1 MHATDVRRQAR
12 SAVVERA
19 HALPADDVAAHL
31 DVNAATGLTA
41 TEAEQRRDDVGPN
54 ALPAERRTPLWSRL
68 LRQLGEPM
76 ALLLLAAA
84 VLSATVLGERL
95 EAAAIAVLVA
105 VNAAIATA
113 QEGRAAS
120 ALAALR
126 RLEVTEARVRRDA
139 MVQVIATVEI
149 VPGDIVLLEP
159 GDRVPADLRLLQAD
173 QLEID
178 ESILTGESLPATKDP
193 AVVTDVDAA
202 LGDRH
207 GMAHSGTFVTRGTA
221 VGVVVA
227 TGTATQLGAIAQ
239 HIGQTAPTTPLQRDL
254 AHVTRRLATV
264 AILIA
269 SAVLMLTV
277 LRTGTDRESLEQ
289 SILAG
294 VALAVAAIPEGLATV
309 TAVGLALGVR
319 RMADHGA
326 IIRRLPAVETLG
338 AASVLVIDKTGTLTE
353 NRLAL
358 DAVMLAT
365 DTPTAEPS
373 STADADLLRRIA
385 VLCNDATVDPA
396 VGDPTELALLGGLDH
411 GHVADVRRRWPRVAG
426 APFDAARKRMSTVHR
441 APDGTVWL
449 FVKGAPE
456 SMLACC
462 ATMRREGATV
472 ALDDHDRQH
481 LDEAA
486 STAAA
491 SGRRVLAFAQRQL
504 PAVPADVDA
513 AASDLE
519 LIGLIMLRDQIRSTA
534 ARSVAAAKAAG
545 ITLVMATGDHPG
557 TATAIA
563 TDVGLSHG
571 GAAITGTQL
580 RADGF
585 APDPT
590 ATPIYARVDPDQK
603 LALVETLQRQDRV
616 VAMTGD
622 GVNDAPA
629 LRRADIGIA
638 LGRRGS
644 DVARE
649 AADMVITDDDLA
661 TIIHAVREGR
671 GIYDNIRKVV
681 DYLVA
686 GNLAEIIV
694 VVTGLLAVP
703 AMGVPLLPLQLLWI
717 NLITDG
723 MPAVAL
729 GTDPI
734 DAAIMRR
741 PPRPRHVRLLG
752 WDRLRGL
759 IGHAIFLAAGP
770 LVAMATV
777 RLMLGLTWPEAR
789 TVLFTALIIAHV
801 LYVTVVRRGSGSLLR
816 NPWLLAA
823 VAGGVL
829 AQLVIVLWPPA
840 HTIFSTTALDATAW
854 LLAAAGGTLPIIIIR
869 TLTPQRHPAGLAR
882 ST

>member
-1 MHATDVRRQAR
+1 MHATDVRRPAK

-31 DVNAATGLTA
+31 HVNVATGLTA
-41 TEAEQRRDDVGPN
+41 VEVERRRDDVGLN
-54 ALPAERRTPLWSRL
+54 ALPAERRTPLWSLL

-84 VLSATVLGERL
+84 ALSATVLGERL

-126 RLEVTEARVRRDA
+126 RLEVTQARVRRDA
-139 MVQVIATVEI
+139 AVQVIAAVEI

-173 QLEID
+173 QLEVD

-193 AVVTDVDAA
+193 AAVTDVGAA

-207 GMAHSGTFVTRGTA
+207 GMMHSGTFVTRGRAT
-221 VGVVVA
+221 GVVVA
-227 TGTATQLGAIAQ
+227 TGTATQLGAIAR
-239 HIGQTAPTTPLQRDL
+239 HIEQAAPTTPLQRDL

-269 SAVLMLTV
+269 SAVLLLTV
-277 LRTGTDRESLEQ
+277 LRMGVGRESLEQ
-289 SILAG
+289 SILTG

-353 NRLAL
+353 NRLTL

-365 DTPTAEPS
+365 YTPTAAEPS
-373 STADADLLRRIA
+373 CTADAEVLQRIA

-396 VGDPTELALLGGLDH
+396 VGDPTELALLDGLDH
-411 GHVADVRRRWPRVAG
+411 GQVADVRRHWPRVAG

-441 APDGTVWL
+441 APDGTAWL
-449 FVKGAPE
+449 FVKGAHE
-456 SMLACC
+456 SVLARC
-462 ATMRREGATV
+462 ATMRQEGATV
-472 ALDDHDRQH
+472 ALDDHDRQR

-504 PAVPADVDA
+504 PAIPADVDA

-519 LIGLIMLRDQIRSTA
+519 LIGLITLRDQIRSTA
-534 ARSVAAAKAAG
+534 ARSGADAETAG

-571 GAAITGTQL
+571 GAAITDTQL

-585 APDPT
+585 APDPA
-590 ATPIYARVDPDQK
+590 ATPIYARLDPDQK

-616 VAMTGD
+616 VL
-622 GVNDAPA
+622 DAT
-629 LRRADIGIA
+629 RQIA
-638 LGRRGS
+638 
-644 DVARE
+644 E
-649 AADMVITDDDLA
+649 AADLAHVHVLILTTFDHDEYVIEALGAGASGFVIKNTDPGQLL
-661 TIIHAVREGR
+661 H
-671 GIYDNIRKVV
+671 GIRVV
-681 DYLVA
+681 AGGEALLSPGLTRRLVA
-686 GNLAEIIV
+686 RLVDRGPNRQVNAGALAQLTAREREVAGLAAYGMSNDEI
-694 VVTGLLAVP
+694 
-703 AMGVPLLPLQLLWI
+703 
-717 NLITDG
+717 
-723 MPAVAL
+723 AVAL
-729 GTDPI
+729 FISQATAKTHI
-734 DAAIMRR
+734 SR
-741 PPRPRHVRLLG
+741 
-752 WDRLRGL
+752 
-759 IGHAIFLAAGP
+759 
-770 LVAMATV
+770 AMAK
-777 RLMLGLTWPEAR
+777 LGAR
-789 TVLFTALIIAHV
+789 T
-801 LYVTVVRRGSGSLLR
+801 R
-816 NPWLLAA
+816 
-823 VAGGVL
+823 
-829 AQLVIVLWPPA
+829 AQLVALAYQHRLIDPPDPTSPNA
-840 HTIFSTTALDATAW
+840 
-854 LLAAAGGTLPIIIIR
+854 P
-869 TLTPQRHPAGLAR
+869 
-882 ST
+882 

>member
-1 MHATDVRRQAR
+1 VHGGFDGYFNDLNPAWER
-12 SAVVERA
+12 VVGFSLDELRA
-19 HALPADDVAAHL
+19 QPYIELVHPDDR
-31 DVNAATGLTA
+31 AATL
-41 TEAEQRRDDVGPN
+41 TEAEKLVRGGETVAFENRYRCKDGSYRWLLWSASVGT
-54 ALPAERRTPLWSRL
+54 ADELIFAVAKDITERKRSESERASASDRAIEASRLKSEFLSRMSHELRTPLNAI
-68 LRQLGEPM
+68 LGF
-76 ALLLLAAA
+76 
-84 VLSATVLGERL
+84 
-95 EAAAIAVLVA
+95 
-105 VNAAIATA
+105 A
-113 QEGRAAS
+113 Q
-120 ALAALR
+120 
-126 RLEVTEARVRRDA
+126 
-139 MVQVIATVEI
+139 
-149 VPGDIVLLEP
+149 LLEL
-159 GDRVPADLRLLQAD
+159 DDL
-173 QLEID
+173 
-178 ESILTGESLPATKDP
+178 T
-193 AVVTDVDAA
+193 
-202 LGDRH
+202 
-207 GMAHSGTFVTRGTA
+207 
-221 VGVVVA
+221 
-227 TGTATQLGAIAQ
+227 
-239 HIGQTAPTTPLQRDL
+239 
-254 AHVTRRLATV
+254 
-264 AILIA
+264 
-269 SAVLMLTV
+269 
-277 LRTGTDRESLEQ
+277 
-289 SILAG
+289 
-294 VALAVAAIPEGLATV
+294 
-309 TAVGLALGVR
+309 
-319 RMADHGA
+319 
-326 IIRRLPAVETLG
+326 
-338 AASVLVIDKTGTLTE
+338 
-353 NRLAL
+353 
-358 DAVMLAT
+358 
-365 DTPTAEPS
+365 
-373 STADADLLRRIA
+373 
-385 VLCNDATVDPA
+385 
-396 VGDPTELALLGGLDH
+396 DPTELALLAALDYA
-411 GHVADVRRRWPRVAG
+411 HVAYARHRWPRVAG

-441 APDGTVWL
+441 APDGTIWL

-456 SMLACC
+456 SVLARCV
-462 ATMRREGATV
+462 TMRREGATV
-472 ALDDHDRQH
+472 ALDDHDRQR

-491 SGRRVLAFAQRQL
+491 SGRRVLAFAQHRL
-504 PAVPADVDA
+504 PAIPADVDA
-513 AASDLE
+513 AAYDLE
-519 LIGLIMLRDQIRSTA
+519 LIGLITLRDQIRSTA
-534 ARSVAAAKAAG
+534 ARSVAEAEAAG

-585 APDPT
+585 APDPA

-741 PPRPRHVRLLG
+741 PPRPPHVRLLG
-752 WDRLRGL
+752 WNRLRGL

-770 LVAMATV
+770 LVAMATS
-777 RLMLGLTWPEAR
+777 RLTLAQTWPEAR

-823 VAGGVL
+823 VAGSVL
-829 AQLVIVLWPPA
+829 AQLTIVLWPPA
-840 HTIFSTTALDATAW
+840 HTVFTTTTLEPTAW
-854 LLAAAGGTLPIIIIR
+854 LLTAAGGTLPILIIR
-869 TLTPQRHPAGLAR
+869 FLTPQRHVTGLAR